1 MTYAT
6 GAYRKKK
13 EEVRKLTETSRL
25 QAHPTRL
32 LGRETDLEAI
42 GEVLGREEVRLLTL
56 TGPAGVGKTSLSIEA
71 GNRVSSGVAQDV
83 VFVDLSAVQ
92 DASWVPP
99 ALARGLGLQD
109 VEGPRLWERLLA
121 YLRERN
127 SLIILDNFEQV
138 LPAAGWLSELLASC
152 PQVTLLVTSREALR
166 LRWEQTY
173 QVPSLALPGPEHL
186 PPPGEL
192 MQVPAVALF
201 VERAR
206 ALDPSFTLSEENVRA
221 VAELCVRLDGLP
233 LAIELAA
240 ARTGVLSPQMILD
253 RLGQRL
259 SLLRW
264 EAPDLPE
271 RQHTLRSAIDWS
283 YELLDA
289 DEQAL
294 FRRLSVFTGGFTLEA
309 AQAIASSDNTEADV
323 QPVPEEVLD
332 GVASLTG
339 KSLLQVDSRDAEDV
353 RYRLLE
359 SVREYALEQLEVQD
373 EVDATRRSHA
383 LYFLDLAARAEPE
396 LIGVEQRT
404 WFLRLEAERGN
415 LRSAL
420 QWLSHQGEDVLALRL
435 GAALG
440 YFWWIQGHFAEGQR
454 YLEDLLERVPEEAAD
469 PHTRSSALQSLG
481 MALLLQ
487 GEVERAWSVLEEG
500 LAVARST
507 GEARSI
513 AFSLACLGRYT
524 TLVGNPEGSISFS
537 EEALARSREAGDRWS
552 TARALH
558 ELGVAALHAG
568 DHERAQQ
575 LLEEA
580 SAGYRQVGD
589 ERSMAEAFVW
599 LSPAVRQ
606 QGDASRAAD
615 LVRQSLEV
623 GQKLQDRRLFNMG
636 TDTVLWLIG
645 EEADPEQV
653 TRLIGVIEALHQIT
667 GLAHK
672 TWEHTALAATID
684 GLSARLDEESLAAAR
699 REGHAL
705 SLDQMSQIT
714 LAALDEWSEA
724 IVHRG
729 EPKEGAAPGIL
740 SGRESEVLG
749 LVSEG
754 LSNQEIADRL
764 FIVERTVRFHVSS
777 IFTKLG
783 AHNRTQAATLAKQRN
798 LL

>member
-1 MTYAT
+1 M
-6 GAYRKKK
+6 
-13 EEVRKLTETSRL
+13 
-25 QAHPTRL
+25 
-32 LGRETDLEAI
+32 
-42 GEVLGREEVRLLTL
+42 LTL

-71 GNRVSSGVAQDV
+71 GNRVSSEIDQDV
-83 VFVDLSAVQ
+83 VFVDLSAIH
-92 DASWVPP
+92 DPSGVPP
-99 ALARGLGLQD
+99 ALAWGVGLQD
-109 VEGPRLWERLLA
+109 VEGPRLWDRLLA
-121 YLRERN
+121 YLRERS

-138 LPAAGWLSELLASC
+138 LPAAGWLSDLLATC
-152 PQVTLLVTSREALR
+152 PSITLLVTSREALR

-173 QVPSLALPGPEHL
+173 QVPSLALPDPEHL
-186 PPPGEL
+186 PPPEEL

-206 ALDPSFTLSEENVRA
+206 ALDPGFTLDEEHARA

-240 ARTGVLSPQMILD
+240 ARTGVLSPRMILD

-271 RQHTLRSAIDWS
+271 RQRTLRSAIDWS
-283 YELLDA
+283 YELLDT
-289 DEQAL
+289 DEQML
-294 FRRLSVFTGGFTLEA
+294 FGRLGVFTGGFTLEA
-309 AQAIASSDNTEADV
+309 AQAIASSDSAEAGV
-323 QPVPEEVLD
+323 HPAPEEVLD

-339 KSLLQVDSRDAEDV
+339 KNLLQIDSRDAGDV

-359 SVREYALEQLEVQD
+359 SVREYALEQLEVQE
-373 EVDATRRSHA
+373 EVEATRRSHA
-383 LYFLDLAARAEPE
+383 LYFLDLAERAGPE
-396 LIGVEQRT
+396 LIGGEQRT
-404 WFLRLEAERGN
+404 WFLCLEAERGN
-415 LRSAL
+415 LRAAL
-420 QWLSHQGEDVLALRL
+420 RWLSCRGEDVLALRL
-435 GAALG
+435 AAALG
-440 YFWWIQGHFAEGQR
+440 YFWWIHGHIAEGRR
-454 YLEDLLERVPEEAAD
+454 YLEDMLERVPEEAAD
-469 PHTRSSALQSLG
+469 PRTRASALRSLG
-481 MALLLQ
+481 IALLLQ
-487 GEVERAWSVLEEG
+487 GEVERARRVLEEG

-507 GEARSI
+507 GEAQSI

-524 TLVGNPEGSISFS
+524 TLVGKPEESMSFS
-537 EEALARSREAGDRWS
+537 EEALARSREANDPWS

-558 ELGVAALHAG
+558 ELGVAAFHAG
-568 DHERAQQ
+568 DYGRAQQ

-599 LSPAVRQ
+599 LSPAVQQ

-615 LVRQSLEV
+615 LVRQSLDV
-623 GQKLQDRRLFNMG
+623 AQRFQDRRLFNMG
-636 TDTVLWLIG
+636 TDTVVWLIG
-645 EEADPEQV
+645 EKADPEQV
-653 TRLIGVIEALHQIT
+653 TRLIGVVEALNQIT

-672 TWEHTALAATID
+672 TWEHTPLAPAI
-684 GLSARLDEESLAAAR
+684 GELGARLDEESLAAAR

-705 SLDQMSQIT
+705 SLDQMAQMT

-724 IVHRG
+724 IMHRG
-729 EPKEGAAPGIL
+729 KPKEGTAPGIL
-740 SGRESEVLG
+740 SERESEVLG

-754 LSNQEIADRL
+754 LSNGEIAGRL
-764 FIVERTVRFHVSS
+764 FITERTVRFHVSS

-783 AHNRTQAATLAKQRN
+783 AHNRTQAATLARQRN

>member
-1 MTYAT
+1 MTP
-6 GAYRKKK
+6 
-13 EEVRKLTETSRL
+13 L
-25 QAHPTRL
+25 QAHPIRL
-32 LGRETDLEAI
+32 LGRENDLEAI
-42 GEVLGREEVRLLTL
+42 GEVLGSGKVRLLTL

-71 GNRVSSGVAQDV
+71 GNRVSSEVAQDV
-83 VFVDLSAVQ
+83 VFVDLSPVQ
-92 DASWVPP
+92 DTSQVPP
-99 ALARGLGLQD
+99 ALARGVGLQD
-109 VEGPRLWERLLA
+109 VEGPRLQERLLA
-121 YLRERN
+121 YLRERS

-138 LPAAGWLSELLASC
+138 LPAAGWLSDLLATC
-152 PQVTLLVTSREALR
+152 PSITLLVTSREALR
-166 LRWEQTY
+166 LRWEQIY
-173 QVPSLALPGPEHL
+173 QVPSLALPDLEHL
-186 PPPGEL
+186 PPLEEL

-206 ALDPSFTLSEENVRA
+206 ALDPGFALGEEDART

-271 RQHTLRSAIDWS
+271 RQRTLRSAIDWS

-294 FRRLSVFTGGFTLEA
+294 FRRLGVFAGGFTLEA
-309 AQAIASSDNTEADV
+309 AQAIASSNSADAGV
-323 QPVPEEVLD
+323 QPAPEEVLD
-332 GVASLTG
+332 GVASLAG
-339 KSLLQVDSRDAEDV
+339 KSLVQVDGRGAGDL

-359 SVREYALEQLEVQD
+359 SVQEYALEQLEVQE
-373 EVDATRRSHA
+373 EVEATRRSHA
-383 LYFLDLAARAEPE
+383 LYFLDLAERAEPE
-396 LIGVEQRT
+396 LIGGEQRT

-415 LRSAL
+415 LRAAL
-420 QWLSHQGEDVLALRL
+420 WLLSRRGEDALALRL
-435 GAALG
+435 AAALG
-440 YFWWIQGHFAEGQR
+440 YFWWIHGHIAEGR
-454 YLEDLLERVPEEAAD
+454 RFLEHLLERVPEGVAD
-469 PHTRSSALQSLG
+469 PHTRASALRSLG
-481 MALLLQ
+481 IGLLLQ
-487 GEVERAWSVLEEG
+487 GEVERARRALEEG

-513 AFSLACLGRYT
+513 AFSLACLGRYE
-524 TLVGNPEGSISFS
+524 TLVGKPEESISFS
-537 EEALARSREAGDRWS
+537 EEALARSREANDTWS

-558 ELGVAALHAG
+558 ELGIAALHAG
-568 DHERAQQ
+568 DYGLAQQ

-580 SAGYRQVGD
+580 SAGYRRVGD

-599 LSPAVRQ
+599 LSPAARER
-606 QGDASRAAD
+606 GDASRAAA

-623 GQKLQDRRLFNMG
+623 SQRLQDRRLLNMG
-636 TDTVLWLIG
+636 TDTVLWLIR

-667 GLAHK
+667 GLAHS
-672 TWEHTALAATID
+672 TWEHTALAPTI
-684 GLSARLDEESLAAAR
+684 GELGARLDEESLAAAR
-699 REGHAL
+699 REGHTL
-705 SLDQMSQIT
+705 SLDQIAQMT
-714 LAALDEWSEA
+714 LAALDEWSES
-724 IVHRG
+724 IMHRSR
-729 EPKEGAAPGIL
+729 PKEGAAPGIL

-754 LSNQEIADRL
+754 LSNQEIAGRL
-764 FIVERTVRFHVSS
+764 FITERTVRFHLSS
-777 IFTKLG
+777 VFAKLG
-783 AHNRTQAATLAKQRN
+783 AHNRTQAAALARRRN